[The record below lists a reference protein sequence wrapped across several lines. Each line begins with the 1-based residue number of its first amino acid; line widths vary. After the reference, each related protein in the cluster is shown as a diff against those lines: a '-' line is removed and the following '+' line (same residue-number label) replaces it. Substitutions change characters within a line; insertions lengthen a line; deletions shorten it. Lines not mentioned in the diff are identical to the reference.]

1 MKQPLQL
8 GKMQKQDQHGN
19 VKEIYVTAIN
29 TENGPKPLADELE
42 NLFQIIKVKQGL
54 QTEKALAIKDVF
66 KLIKMITESFLAQ
79 NNHLEKVNET
89 IKDIASEDRE
99 VSSSSNKYIR
109 SISLNS
115 RTDQEMYIPSAV
127 EFVTEKIKELAQKS
141 PTEFATEI
149 IAETIAI
156 INNEIIKNVKEAE
169 EKLN

>member
-29 TENGPKPLADELE
+29 TEEGPKPLADELE
-42 NLFQIIKVKQGL
+42 NLFQIIKIKQGL

-66 KLIKMITESFLAQ
+66 KLIKMMTESFLAQ
-79 NNHLEKVNET
+79 NKNIEEVNET
-89 IKDIASEDRE
+89 VKDIGSQNRD
-99 VSSSSNKYIR
+99 VSSSSNQYIR

-115 RTDQEMYIPSAV
+115 KTDQEMYIPSAV
-127 EFVTEKIKELAQKS
+127 ELVTEKIKELAQKS

-156 INNEIIKNVKEAE
+156 INSEIMKNVKEAE
-169 EKLN
+169 DKLK

>member
-29 TENGPKPLADELE
+29 TENGPKPLVDELE
-42 NLFQIIKVKQGL
+42 NLFSVIKIKQGL

-66 KLIKMITESFLAQ
+66 KLIKMMTESFLAQ
-79 NNHLEKVNET
+79 NKNLEGVNNTVREM
-89 IKDIASEDRE
+89 ASQDRD
-99 VSSSSNKYIR
+99 VFSSSNQYIR

-115 RTDQEMYIPSAV
+115 RTNQEMYIPSTV
-127 EFVTEKIKELAQKS
+127 ELVTEKIKELAQRS

-156 INNEIIKNVKEAE
+156 INSEIMKSVKEAE
-169 EKLN
+169 DKLK

>member
-1 MKQPLQL
+1 
-8 GKMQKQDQHGN
+8 
-19 VKEIYVTAIN
+19 
-29 TENGPKPLADELE
+29 
-42 NLFQIIKVKQGL
+42 
-54 QTEKALAIKDVF
+54 
-66 KLIKMITESFLAQ
+66 MITESFLAQ

-89 IKDIASEDRE
+89 IKDIASEDSE

>member
-29 TENGPKPLADELE
+29 TEEGPKPLADELE